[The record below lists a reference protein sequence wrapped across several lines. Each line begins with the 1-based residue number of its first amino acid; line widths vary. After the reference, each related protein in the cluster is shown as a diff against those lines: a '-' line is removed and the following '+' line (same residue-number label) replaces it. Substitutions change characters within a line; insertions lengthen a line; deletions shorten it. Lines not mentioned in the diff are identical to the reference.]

1 MKIHFFPQ
9 NKKCCFTSYKNYK
22 VYFISFSV
30 HVVVTIGKQLK
41 GDHSHPK
48 IKIKIINLNLEISNT
63 CIMK

>member
-1 MKIHFFPQ
+1 MLFHKLQ
-9 NKKCCFTSYKNYK
+9 KLQLK

-30 HVVVTIGKQLK
+30 HVVVAIGQQLK

-48 IKIKIINLNLEISNT
+48 IKIKIIYLNLEISKT

>member
-1 MKIHFFPQ
+1 MLFHKLQKLQSIFYFFQ
-9 NKKCCFTSYKNYK
+9 CTL
-22 VYFISFSV
+22 
-30 HVVVTIGKQLK
+30 VVAIGQQLT